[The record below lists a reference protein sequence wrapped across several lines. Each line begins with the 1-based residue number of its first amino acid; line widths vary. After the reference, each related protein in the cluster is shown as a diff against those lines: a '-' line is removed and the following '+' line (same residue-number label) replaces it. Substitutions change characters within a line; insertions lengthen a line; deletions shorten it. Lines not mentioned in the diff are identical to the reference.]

1 MPQRRQ
7 EVARRAAERRTI
19 AALSAFA
26 EAAAEEPP
34 GPAPPG
40 GGRVARNTAIF
51 SIGTGISRIA
61 GLLREIIFA
70 KYFGTSGRASAY
82 TIASLVPNL
91 VANLFAQSALSAAF
105 VPVFT
110 ELLQKG
116 RRREALGLAST
127 LFWILLIGL
136 GAITAFFILA
146 AGVIMPLFIGPK
158 FSHEL
163 NLLTV
168 GLSQVLFPVILL
180 LGLNGLLVGI
190 LQSYDH
196 FTIPAI
202 SPAVWNIV
210 IIVLL
215 VVLAPHFGGTDEIY
229 AYAIGILAATGVQL
243 MLAFA
248 ALARI
253 DFRLSFKVDWHDP
266 RIKQVFMLML
276 PVTIGLGIVN
286 LDQVINSGFGSLVS
300 EQAPRAID
308 NAFRVYMLPQG
319 MFSVA
324 VATVLFPTL
333 SRMAAARDA
342 GAMRRTV
349 GNGIRQINLLL
360 IPAAA
365 FMIVL
370 PTPIVRLLFER
381 GHFNHESTH
390 LVSIALFWFAFS
402 LPFGGLNLLLTRTFF
417 AVQRPWIPTRLAAMN
432 IVVDIVVSVGL
443 YKPLGI
449 AGLVIGTVV
458 ANALMTA
465 LQLHRLRAGLNGRL
479 EGAQTT
485 MITARIA
492 VASALLAAVSWVV
505 WKLLYE
511 LLGGTLPAQIVSV
524 GGAGTAGVYVYVRA
538 VLAMRIPEAHQ
549 VSSLIRARLGRA

>member
-349 GNGIRQINLLL
+349 GNGMRQINLLL

-524 GGAGTAGVYVYVRA
+524 GGAGAAGVYVYVRA